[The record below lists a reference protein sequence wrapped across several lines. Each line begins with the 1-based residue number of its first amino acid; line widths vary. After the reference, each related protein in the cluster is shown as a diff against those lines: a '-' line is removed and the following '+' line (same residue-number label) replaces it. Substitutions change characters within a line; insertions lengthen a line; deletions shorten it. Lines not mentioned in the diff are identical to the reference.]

1 MTLILFASYRANA
14 DPPESAFG
22 FFIWLLDFF
31 VEGFKVEWFW
41 IFENLNLSMNFE
53 PFFIFESKKNQ
64 FFVVFLQSVHFE
76 ASCDH
81 FKVIIRKPE
90 SYWSQ
95 KMQQQCVWD
104 ISDKILT
111 TRNAL
116 VAFTKKLFWRVS
128 KTCPP
133 LIFEKT
139 HFSSFSCNLF
149 TLKCRV
155 IISKLSFE
163 SLLEVDNKF

>member
-1 MTLILFASYRANA
+1 MTSILFASYRANA
-14 DPPESAFG
+14 GPPRKCLWIFYMTFR
-22 FFIWLLDFF
+22 FFCRGLQSWVILDFWKF
-31 VEGFKVEWFW
+31 EFEHEFW
-41 IFENLNLSMNFE
+41 AIFHLR
-53 PFFIFESKKNQ
+53 IQKKS

-81 FKVIIRKPE
+81 FKVIIGKPE
-90 SYWSQ
+90 SYWNQ

-149 TLKCRV
+149 TLKRRV
-155 IISKLSFE
+155 IISKLS
-163 SLLEVDNKF
+163 